1 MLRFEVS
8 VVQHKVI
15 RKKRNKN
22 LTSRAQTKILHYFV
36 RIINIDMLISYKS
49 VYFCFP
55 YLGIILDA
63 FVVQLLSCVQLFVTW
78 WTAAWQAPLSFTT
91 SQCLLKFM
99 SIESV
104 ILSNHLILCHHL
116 LILPSIFPSIRVF
129 SKESALCIRWPKSQ
143 SYSFKHLSFSWII

>member
-55 YLGIILDA
+55 YFGIILDA
-63 FVVQLLSCVQLFVTW
+63 FVVQLLSCVQLFVT
-78 WTAAWQAPLSFTT
+78 
-91 SQCLLKFM
+91 
-99 SIESV
+99 
-104 ILSNHLILCHHL
+104 
-116 LILPSIFPSIRVF
+116 
-129 SKESALCIRWPKSQ
+129 
-143 SYSFKHLSFSWII
+143 